1 MKANVIAEIGINH
14 QGDLNLMKEMMLIA
28 KRCGADYAKG
38 QKREPKLCLTKE
50 QYEKPY
56 DSPNS
61 FGKTY
66 GEHKEALEFS
76 KDQWKE
82 LFDYAQEIDIKLFAS
97 VFDEASA
104 ELMFDLGA
112 DLFKIG
118 SAEVNKHELLK
129 VIRSFNKPIILS
141 TGMSTIEEIDAA
153 VDCLTGSELTIM
165 HCTSAY
171 PCKEED
177 VNLNVLRTLKN
188 RYYHK

>member
-66 GEHKEALEFS
+66 GEHKEALELPKDRDWETSSLS
-76 KDQWKE
+76 K
-82 LFDYAQEIDIKLFAS
+82 I
-97 VFDEASA
+97 
-104 ELMFDLGA
+104 
-112 DLFKIG
+112 
-118 SAEVNKHELLK
+118 
-129 VIRSFNKPIILS
+129 
-141 TGMSTIEEIDAA
+141 
-153 VDCLTGSELTIM
+153 
-165 HCTSAY
+165 
-171 PCKEED
+171 
-177 VNLNVLRTLKN
+177 
-188 RYYHK
+188 